1 MALTKVK
8 EGVRTLGTG
17 EVATANVADNG
28 VTLDKMAGLVRGKI
42 IYGDASGDPAALTVG
57 TNGQALVSDGTDISW
72 GSAGASSLDGLSDA
86 LVENQSVW
94 LGSDPS
100 STTNQAWY
108 SVGVGTTA
116 LDSATTGDN
125 NVAVGY
131 NALTAQTTGYNN
143 IAVGSKALAANI
155 SGYGNVAIGVE
166 CLEDFTGIDNTAVGY
181 GAMKEAAT
189 AEYNVAIG
197 NLAMKSNTT
206 CDNNTAVGY
215 QAMEALDATSHTN
228 GNNVA
233 VGAHALEACTTGIN
247 HTMIGTDAGKN
258 GTTFTG
264 NTLIGKHNGQNITG
278 NNNAGVG
285 YNGSDGATGSTNCG
299 CWGYSAANSAADASN
314 EVTLG
319 NPSISNLRCND
330 TSISGL
336 SDQRDKTQIEDLP
349 DAAGLDFINSIQ
361 PRTFYWDRR
370 EWYENGVPDG
380 SKVKTNYKRWKEN
393 SGQRMGFIAQ
403 EVQPAIA
410 GLKYMEDSGVVN
422 GNAEKLEF
430 APSHLITPLVKAVQQ
445 LSAEVE
451 SLKAQLAGQ

>member
-57 TNGQALVSDGTDISW
+57 TSGQALVSDGTDISW
-72 GSAGASSLDGLSDA
+72 GSAGASNIDGLSDC
-86 LVENQSVW
+86 LVENNSIW
-94 LGSDPS
+94 LGNDPT
-100 STTNQAWY
+100 STTDTASNNVA
-108 SVGVGTTA
+108 VGTTA
-116 LDSATTGDN
+116 LDAITTGDENVAIGYGAMTAQTTGNGNTAVGREALKSTVDSSSNTAIGNVAMESATTSAN
-125 NVAVGY
+125 NVAVGQQ
-131 NALTAQTTGYNN
+131 ALNSVTSACN
-143 IAVGSKALAANI
+143 S
-155 SGYGNVAIGVE
+155 
-166 CLEDFTGIDNTAVGY
+166 
-181 GAMKEAAT
+181 
-189 AEYNVAIG
+189 
-197 NLAMKSNTT
+197 
-206 CDNNTAVGY
+206 NTAVGY
-215 QAMEALDATSHTN
+215 QAAQDLDATGHAV
-228 GNNVA
+228 GGNVA
-233 VGAHALEACTTGIN
+233 VGAYALNACTTGIN

-264 NTLIGKHNGQNITG
+264 NTLIGKHNGLNITG

-314 EVTLG
+314 ECTLG

-330 TSISGL
+330 TTISSL
-336 SDQRDKTQIEDLP
+336 SDQRDKTQIENLP
-349 DAAGLDFINSIQ
+349 DSAGLDFINSLQ

-380 SKVKTNYKRWKEN
+380 SKVKTDYKRWKAN

-403 EVQPAIA
+403 EVQSAIS

-422 GNAEKLEF
+422 GSAEKLEF
-430 APSHLITPLVKAVQQ
+430 APAHLITPLIKAVQQ